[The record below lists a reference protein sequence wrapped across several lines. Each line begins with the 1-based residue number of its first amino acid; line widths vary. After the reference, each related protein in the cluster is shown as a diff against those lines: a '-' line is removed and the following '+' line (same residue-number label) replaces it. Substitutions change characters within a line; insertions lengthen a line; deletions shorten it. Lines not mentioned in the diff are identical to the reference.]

1 MIVVAGGSGVLGR
14 SVVSE
19 LTRAGEQVRVL
30 VRDAAFAESL
40 FGDSV
45 EVVAADV
52 RRPDGL
58 DRAVE
63 GASAVVS
70 AVHGFLGGRG
80 SGPSDVDVRGNAHL
94 TDAARAQGAHMVL
107 VSLLP
112 AATDS
117 PVDLFR
123 AKAEAEQYLRG
134 SGTSWTIVRSGPFL
148 ETWLDLLTQTA
159 GKSGR
164 PVVFGRGEQPIGF
177 VSAADV
183 AALVARAATDEAH
196 RGRVLEISGPPLT
209 MNELAGA
216 LQRAR
221 GWTGSPRHVPRQVLR
236 LLALVTRPVAPAFA
250 RKNQTALQMDAV
262 REWAADADSA
272 PASITRTLADV
283 LATVVAT

>member
-19 LTRAGEQVRVL
+19 LTRAGERVRVL
-30 VRDAAFAESL
+30 ARDTAYAESVV
-40 FGDSV
+40 GDRV

-58 DRAVE
+58 GQLVA

-80 SGPSDVDVRGNAHL
+80 AGPAEVDVRGNAHL
-94 TDAARAQGAHMVL
+94 TDAARANGAHMVL
-107 VSLLP
+107 VSVLP

-123 AKAEAEQYLRG
+123 AKAEAERYLRD
-134 SGTSWTIVRSGPFL
+134 SGASWTIVRSGPFL
-148 ETWLDLLTQTA
+148 ETWLDVLTQTA
-159 GKSGR
+159 GKAGR
-164 PVVFGRGEQPIGF
+164 PVVFGNGEQPIGF

-183 AALVARAATDEAH
+183 AALVAGAATDAAY
-196 RGRVLEISGPPLT
+196 RSQILEISGPPLT
-209 MNELAGA
+209 MNELADA

-221 GWTGSPRHVPRQVLR
+221 GWTGPPRHIPPQVLR
-236 LLALVTRPVAPAFA
+236 LLATVTRPVAPAFA
-250 RKNQTALQMDAV
+250 RKNRTALQMDTEPG
-262 REWAADADSA
+262 RA
-272 PASITRTLADV
+272 PGP
-283 LATVVAT
+283 

>member
-30 VRDAAFAESL
+30 VRDAAYAESL
-40 FGDSV
+40 FGGTV
-45 EVVAADV
+45 EVVATDV

-58 DRAVE
+58 DRLVA

-80 SGPSDVDVRGNAHL
+80 AGPAEVDVCGNAHL
-94 TDAARAQGAHMVL
+94 NDAAHANGAHMVL

-123 AKAEAEQYLRG
+123 AKAEAEEYLRG

-148 ETWLDLLTQTA
+148 ETWIDLLTQTA

-164 PVVFGRGEQPIGF
+164 PVVFGDGEQPIGF

-183 AALVARAATDEAH
+183 AALVARAATDRAH
-196 RGRVLEISGPPLT
+196 RGRILEISGPPIT
-209 MNELAGA
+209 MNELARS
-216 LQRAR
+216 LQQAR
-221 GWTGSPRHVPRQVLR
+221 GWTGPPRHVPPEVLR
-236 LLALVTRPVAPAFA
+236 LLAVVTRPVAPAFA
-250 RKNQTALQMDAV
+250 RKNQTALEMDTV
-262 REWAADADSA
+262 PGRAASADSA
-272 PASITRTLADV
+272 PWSLTHTLADV
-283 LATVVAT
+283 LADAVTT